1 MTWTCVTLT
10 VFSFFC
16 PQLFFQYGVCLL
28 VFVNVN
34 RYMKIVHNRG
44 MSASRRSRSLV
55 IVICGCIPA
64 VSATVDMFYWQTIRL
79 SPTSPVMFCYNAMP
93 PIMKDLSFWLRM
105 TVSFLLP
112 TVAIIYCNSMIVH
125 TVKNH
130 IQNTVLGKRVTR
142 TYRRAKI
149 LPMVT
154 VASFV
159 CCWTPWIV
167 SVLYFRSHRHCNV
180 ATVLNICTGVGHLY
194 CLSNPVLYIFV
205 KRRSNGTLR
214 AMRKSTSS

>member
-1 MTWTCVTLT
+1 MRMHTRCI
-10 VFSFFC
+10 C
-16 PQLFFQYGVCLL
+16 YGGHVLL
-28 VFVNVN
+28 ADDSVIPDVSRNVLLQ
-34 RYMKIVHNRG
+34 RH
-44 MSASRRSRSLV
+44 
-55 IVICGCIPA
+55 
-64 VSATVDMFYWQTIRL
+64 ATYDYL
-79 SPTSPVMFCYNAMP
+79 SE
-93 PIMKDLSFWLRM
+93 DLSFWLRM

-214 AMRKSTSS
+214 AMSKSTSF